1 MFTAQELKSLNELEM
16 LVYQYVTAHRSAVPY
31 MRIRELAT
39 EAHVSTTTV
48 LHFCKKMGC
57 EGFSQFKWK
66 LKEENG
72 IDTQDKDIPDALNE
86 LQTFFWRVGTP
97 AYREKLEQAAAII
110 ARMERIFVVGIG
122 NSGSIASYGA
132 KRPRC
137 SNSPTICG
145 SGAAPCWL
153 SPATRAAPWPRCAT

>member
-110 ARMERIFVVGIG
+110 ARMERIFMVGIG

-132 KRPRC
+132 RYF
-137 SNSPTICG
+137 SNLG
-145 SGAAPCWL
+145 KFAL
-153 SPATRAAPWPRCAT
+153 SVSDPF

>member
-16 LVYQYVTAHRSAVPY
+16 LVYQYVTEHRSAVPY

-97 AYREKLEQAAAII
+97 GLHPAGCHQQRELHPGPGVRPDPALLHGRSPQRRGKLRFDVADPRRLPA
-110 ARMERIFVVGIG
+110 GIPG
-122 NSGSIASYGA
+122 PPGA
-132 KRPRC
+132 
-137 SNSPTICG
+137 
-145 SGAAPCWL
+145 
-153 SPATRAAPWPRCAT
+153 

>member
-72 IDTQDKDIPDALNE
+72 IDIQDKDIPDALNE

-110 ARMERIFVVGIG
+110 ARMERIFVAPAPPPL
-122 NSGSIASYGA
+122 SFQFPA

-137 SNSPTICG
+137 SNLPTICG